1 MKTTKFQLK
10 EEYNNKSTTFINDG
24 VSVMFDGYNDYSQ
37 EKLERLYKS
46 KAYNFLVEEVDV
58 NAEPKT
64 KNDKKYDFELTY
76 VNGLKQEEQLEILGD
91 ALGDKPKET
100 EETPKSIKVEKVAKT
115 TKPKTKT
122 KK

>member
-76 VNGLKQEEQLEILGD
+76 VNGLNQEEQLEILGD
-91 ALGDKPKET
+91 ALGDKPKKT
-100 EETPKSIKVEKVAKT
+100 EDKPKSIKVEKVAKT